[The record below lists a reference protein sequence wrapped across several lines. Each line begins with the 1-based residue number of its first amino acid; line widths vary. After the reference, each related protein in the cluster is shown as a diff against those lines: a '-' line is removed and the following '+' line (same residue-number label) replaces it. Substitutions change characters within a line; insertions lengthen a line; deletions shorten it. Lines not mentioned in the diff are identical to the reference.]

1 MYCIPAV
8 PSLALSFSTFLPVSV
23 CPFLPQLPYLKNTE
37 TKPKK
42 EETQQSPVFLP
53 LLFIISFSFSLSS
66 TNKFVSPYLSTS
78 PSLFLTRFYQPAL
91 FILSSHCS
99 LSLFL
104 ILPFSLYFPTTDT
117 LSLKTGGLAVH
128 SPRPNTYTHPSDQ
141 YFFSCCSP
149 LSYFTPPPTSPPPS
163 SSPLPRHRV
172 ACSSTQSLAQYILSH
187 MLRIFT
193 VLFIPIHCTALSCGC
208 SLSFIPPVL
217 LFLHCCL
224 FLSKRLIRV
233 KESADCDKERRVGW
247 RQSEQHRG
255 EERANRGTERESYFR
270 ENIMSEGPC

>member
-1 MYCIPAV
+1 MMYCIPAV

-78 PSLFLTRFYQPAL
+78 PSLFLTHFYQPAL

-149 LSYFTPPPTSPPPS
+149 LSYFTPPPTSPPPFVLPSPPPPCGLLLHTVSRSVHPKSYAPNIYSTFHSYSLHSSLLWLLPIFHS
-163 SSPLPRHRV
+163 SSPSF
-172 ACSSTQSLAQYILSH
+172 SSL
-187 MLRIFT
+187 
-193 VLFIPIHCTALSCGC
+193 
-208 SLSFIPPVL
+208 LSFFIQKTDQGQRI
-217 LFLHCCL
+217 
-224 FLSKRLIRV
+224 SRL
-233 KESADCDKERRVGW
+233 
-247 RQSEQHRG
+247 
-255 EERANRGTERESYFR
+255 
-270 ENIMSEGPC
+270 